1 MFRILF
7 FLTTFYFVFTLPK
20 ESIHIVED
28 LPIGTSIFTFSTD
41 GCNTVR
47 AAGTYRFV
55 DSQKNSN
62 DFFLIDPYTG
72 RVTTKKLIDR
82 DDFCLRRMCSCSKCE
97 ITLEV
102 LCVNMGKI
110 FFNDLSIVVD
120 DRNDHSPQFSK
131 SSITIDVLENVP
143 IGYLI
148 PIDIAIDLDYGNN
161 SIQGY
166 NLFED
171 NSTNKIINAF
181 QIEYSKKND
190 LLALR
195 LNRTLD
201 RELYHSLEYI
211 IQAFDGGQPQA
222 LIGRLNIYINILD
235 VNDMSPV
242 FDRSEINV
250 LISEST
256 PIGSF
261 IGRVHAFDGDTGLN
275 GLVYY
280 TIVSSDPPANGTFI
294 LSKETGAI
302 HLGRSL
308 DYEKE
313 KSYRMKIKAQDN
325 GPQQVSIPAFA
336 MIHID
341 IQDENDNYPMI
352 SPSFNDDRISGVE
365 HVLNSSVI
373 KVRENLSN
381 GTFLGH
387 ISISDLDHGNNG
399 RVSWSIESNGS
410 ISIKKLFN
418 NEAFLIFT
426 ACKFDREKQSKYDVH
441 LTAHDH
447 GIVPLSSTF
456 NFTLIIM
463 DENDNPPKF
472 DEEIYSIDI
481 IETIPLNS
489 ILIHF
494 HATDPDEENTFNS
507 QIEYRLYN
515 QTIFSLNSMTG
526 ELRLTGK
533 LDREEKSSYEFDII
547 AFDHGQPQPLSST
560 VHCIIRLI
568 DINDNY
574 PIFDLSTYLFEIP
587 ETWSNLSPI
596 GHVHATDAD
605 EYYGELTYELVQ
617 NETIMNTEWPFEL
630 TSNGTLY
637 VKRASAGIDYEHR
650 SIYQF
655 SILAIDNNRLNT
667 SVPVIVRILNR
678 NDFCP
683 ELVNNSTA
691 LFFNTDLWF
700 NNSYGKNNHYYLEL
714 FDGDNDTCSIELLN
728 FSDMFKIEFIKRNLY
743 LLYANAL
750 PEREYYILQFR
761 IQDLINETFDRSC
774 VRFTQLVLTIGTNE
788 TNETVAIDS
797 AQEYLETMRLMS
809 RRTYSHFNLTVF
821 NIIFAVLFL
830 SIAIIIGVILIKLIY
845 LSSHSCHQR
854 KGRKHRKNTHTLY
867 RLQGPTETQLPL
879 LDNGSGEQSLTSS
892 LTIPG
897 NRKST
902 MNRNLHYSTD
912 NDEQQQRLLCQLNS
926 KPISIMKK
934 SNEFKTFTLKST
946 NNPYDIISDMPYSGI
961 SPSSSTSYPH
971 MRDSGYET
979 TSSNL
984 DRQRFLSPAS
994 PSDVSLSTDDQLIN
1008 VTYFSSS
1015 IPIQHDLSLSSS
1027 NTISR
1032 TLKTFA
1038 HVPTANITGNES
1050 FSSSTM
1056 MSARLAEQEVI
1067 EV

>member
-7 FLTTFYFVFTLPK
+7 FFTTFYFVFTLPK

-47 AAGTYRFV
+47 TAGTYRFV

-195 LNRTLD
+195 LNKTLD

-256 PIGSF
+256 PISSF

-294 LSKETGAI
+294 LSKETGEM

-313 KSYRMKIKAQDN
+313 KSYRIKIKAQDN

-381 GTFLGH
+381 GTFLV
-387 ISISDLDHGNNG
+387 SD
-399 RVSWSIESNGS
+399 S
-410 ISIKKLFN
+410 F
-418 NEAFLIFT
+418 
-426 ACKFDREKQSKYDVH
+426 C
-441 LTAHDH
+441 
-447 GIVPLSSTF
+447 
-456 NFTLIIM
+456 
-463 DENDNPPKF
+463 
-472 DEEIYSIDI
+472 
-481 IETIPLNS
+481 
-489 ILIHF
+489 
-494 HATDPDEENTFNS
+494 
-507 QIEYRLYN
+507 
-515 QTIFSLNSMTG
+515 
-526 ELRLTGK
+526 
-533 LDREEKSSYEFDII
+533 
-547 AFDHGQPQPLSST
+547 
-560 VHCIIRLI
+560 
-568 DINDNY
+568 
-574 PIFDLSTYLFEIP
+574 LSTCV
-587 ETWSNLSPI
+587 TRK
-596 GHVHATDAD
+596 
-605 EYYGELTYELVQ
+605 EY
-617 NETIMNTEWPFEL
+617 
-630 TSNGTLY
+630 
-637 VKRASAGIDYEHR
+637 
-650 SIYQF
+650 
-655 SILAIDNNRLNT
+655 
-667 SVPVIVRILNR
+667 
-678 NDFCP
+678 
-683 ELVNNSTA
+683 
-691 LFFNTDLWF
+691 
-700 NNSYGKNNHYYLEL
+700 
-714 FDGDNDTCSIELLN
+714 
-728 FSDMFKIEFIKRNLY
+728 
-743 LLYANAL
+743 
-750 PEREYYILQFR
+750 
-761 IQDLINETFDRSC
+761 
-774 VRFTQLVLTIGTNE
+774 
-788 TNETVAIDS
+788 
-797 AQEYLETMRLMS
+797 
-809 RRTYSHFNLTVF
+809 
-821 NIIFAVLFL
+821 
-830 SIAIIIGVILIKLIY
+830 
-845 LSSHSCHQR
+845 
-854 KGRKHRKNTHTLY
+854 
-867 RLQGPTETQLPL
+867 
-879 LDNGSGEQSLTSS
+879 
-892 LTIPG
+892 
-897 NRKST
+897 
-902 MNRNLHYSTD
+902 
-912 NDEQQQRLLCQLNS
+912 
-926 KPISIMKK
+926 
-934 SNEFKTFTLKST
+934 
-946 NNPYDIISDMPYSGI
+946 
-961 SPSSSTSYPH
+961 
-971 MRDSGYET
+971 
-979 TSSNL
+979 
-984 DRQRFLSPAS
+984 
-994 PSDVSLSTDDQLIN
+994 
-1008 VTYFSSS
+1008 
-1015 IPIQHDLSLSSS
+1015 
-1027 NTISR
+1027 
-1032 TLKTFA
+1032 
-1038 HVPTANITGNES
+1038 
-1050 FSSSTM
+1050 
-1056 MSARLAEQEVI
+1056 
-1067 EV
+1067 